1 MKQIYISHSRDDE
14 TAARALSG
22 ALETSGHTVWR
33 HKRTHLSGHP
43 LATAKNHLA
52 EADDVIAIWSKT
64 SINNPDV
71 CDAATVGHATGR
83 LTSVLAD
90 YVQPPFG
97 LGVATAVDITDWKG
111 GSADA
116 TAHRLK
122 GLFPAVR
129 AAPASEP
136 ISASEPAP
144 RPPRKQRRNTLP
156 LWPFALTAVTCLAA
170 IGVVVG

>member
-22 ALETSGHTVWR
+22 VLETSGHTVWR
-33 HKRTHLSGHP
+33 HMRTHLGRHP
-43 LATAKNHLA
+43 LATAKTHLA

-71 CDAATVGHATGR
+71 CDAATIGHATGR

-90 YVQPPFG
+90 YVQPPVG

-111 GSADA
+111 GSIEAA
-116 TAHRLK
+116 ANRLK
-122 GLFPAVR
+122 DLFPTEI
-129 AAPASEP
+129 AASVSEP

-144 RPPRKQRRNTLP
+144 RAALKQRRGTLP
-156 LWPFALTAVTCLAA
+156 LWPFALTAATCLAA
-170 IGVVVG
+170 IGVMVV